1 MVGNWEVKVAVDAMP
16 QKVAT
21 AFGKV
26 FEGFVGAQYTPIAY
40 LGSQIVNGENHAIL
54 AE

>member
-21 AFGKV
+21 AFGK
-26 FEGFVGAQYTPIAY
+26 P
-40 LGSQIVNGENHAIL
+40 LGEWP
-54 AE
+54 